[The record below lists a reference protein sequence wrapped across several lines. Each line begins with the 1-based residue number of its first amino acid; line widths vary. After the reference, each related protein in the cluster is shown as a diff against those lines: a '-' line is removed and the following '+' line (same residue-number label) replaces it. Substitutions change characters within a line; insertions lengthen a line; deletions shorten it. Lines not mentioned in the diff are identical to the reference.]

1 MFRKT
6 LVLLAVTLAPLSF
19 SRAAEG
25 AKSLRMRLFAVALL
39 PDQGKVRMVA
49 GDKVGP
55 AFELPTCNLSESM
68 AIETRIFRLMDEPAS
83 ADPKA
88 AALCT
93 IQFPEQG
100 ADFRVILVPKPDK
113 TYHSIVVRGDDP
125 KFASGDV
132 FFINLSSHHVIGL
145 LGTAKLDLE
154 RGDREMVRLEGA
166 KAGVFFE
173 VKIASREGG
182 GITPLADT
190 RWPVLRNNRSIL
202 VFHDDLNGQPAY
214 RAVDEF
220 LSPQKANESP

>member
-1 MFRKT
+1 MFRT
-6 LVLLAVTLAPLSF
+6 ILVFLAAAIAPLPF
-19 SRAAEG
+19 AAAQESTKG
-25 AKSLRMRLFAVALL
+25 VRMRLFAVALL
-39 PDQGKVRMVA
+39 PDQGKVQIVA
-49 GDKVGP
+49 GDKIGP
-55 AFELPTCNLSESM
+55 AFELPTYNLSDSM
-68 AIETRIFRLMDEPAS
+68 AVEARTFRLMAEPAS
-83 ADPKA
+83 ADPKT

-125 KFASGDV
+125 KFVAGDV
-132 FFINLSSHHVIGL
+132 FFVNLSTHHVVGL

-154 RGDREMVRLEGA
+154 SGDRELVRLEGA

-173 VKIASREGG
+173 VKIASREGE

-220 LSPQKANESP
+220 LSPQKAKDAP